1 MKKTLFAVACLGSAL
16 LCSTLPMQA
25 EDKELGTPV
34 ETNASTSRPKKHW
47 LVIGTKFGVV
57 QIPQSSLEICQ
68 INADKFVKELRGG
81 WIWDCLPE

>member
-16 LCSTLPMQA
+16 LCRALPLQA
-25 EDKELGTPV
+25 QDKELGIPA
-34 ETNASTSRPKKHW
+34 ETNSTANLPKKHW

-68 INADKFVKELRGG
+68 VNADKFIKGLRGG
-81 WIWDCLPE
+81 WIWECLPE